1 MLDLLYSFF
10 FQRPYLDSMKRLKI
24 GLIVV
29 FTLAISFSACEKDDI
44 CIDADTP
51 RLVIRFY
58 DVTDT
63 TEFKDVQNLVVRG
76 LLPSGPKD
84 TIPNTALDSIV
95 IPLRVDANE
104 TSFALTRQ
112 LSIDDINVDTLT
124 LSYEL
129 KEVFK
134 SRGCGFIVNYDA
146 LQATIKTDDSVWI
159 QETRITTPL
168 VENTAS
174 AHVKILH

>member
-1 MLDLLYSFF
+1 MFYFLYSFIHL
-10 FQRPYLDSMKRLKI
+10 RPFVDNMKNFKI
-24 GLIVV
+24 GFIVSLTLI
-29 FTLAISFSACEKDDI
+29 LSFSACEKDDI

-84 TIPNTALDSIV
+84 TIPNAALDSIV
-95 IPLRVDANE
+95 IPLRTDANE

-112 LSIDDINVDTLT
+112 LSIDDVNIDTLT
-124 LSYEL
+124 ISYEV

-146 LQATIKTDDSVWI
+146 LQATVKTDDSVWI